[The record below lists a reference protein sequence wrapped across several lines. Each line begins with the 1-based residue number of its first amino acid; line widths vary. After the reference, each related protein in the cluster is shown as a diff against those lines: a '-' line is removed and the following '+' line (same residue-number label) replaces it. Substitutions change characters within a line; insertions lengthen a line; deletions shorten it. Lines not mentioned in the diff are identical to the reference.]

1 MNYLLYL
8 LGIFITS
15 MVVSF
20 IVTVTIGIII
30 IKIKDKKDGL

>member
-8 LGIFITS
+8 LGIFFTS

-30 IKIKDKKDGL
+30 KKIKDKRDGL